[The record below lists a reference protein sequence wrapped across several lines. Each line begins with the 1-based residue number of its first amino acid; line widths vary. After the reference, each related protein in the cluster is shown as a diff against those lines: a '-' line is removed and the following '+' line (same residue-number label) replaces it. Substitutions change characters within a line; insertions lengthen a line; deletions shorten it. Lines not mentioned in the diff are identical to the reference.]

1 MIIFVL
7 FISVF
12 FYYDIPMTLLKSWIE
27 IRNPKLDES
36 KIDVLLFDYVN
47 FQKDWALEFAFI
59 KSDRT

>member
-1 MIIFVL
+1 
-7 FISVF
+7 
-12 FYYDIPMTLLKSWIE
+12 MTLLKSWIE
-27 IRNPKLDES
+27 IRNPKLEES